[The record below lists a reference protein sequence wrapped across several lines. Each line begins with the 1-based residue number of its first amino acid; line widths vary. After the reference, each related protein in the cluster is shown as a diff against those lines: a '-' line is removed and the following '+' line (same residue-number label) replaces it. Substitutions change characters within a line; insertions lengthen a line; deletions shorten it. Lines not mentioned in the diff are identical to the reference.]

1 MIITMKPSGPQI
13 LEELERRI
21 ADDKA
26 SSQDAHHAPVYKT
39 IPNSTDKEALVEQ
52 MEDIAERQDILNDS
66 APEVRLTC
74 GCGYH
79 LC

>member
-1 MIITMKPSGPQI
+1 M
-13 LEELERRI
+13 EALERRI

-26 SSQDAHHAPVYKT
+26 SSQETHHAPVYDS
-39 IPNSTDKEALVEQ
+39 IPSSTARTDKEGISEQ

-66 APEVRLTC
+66 APEVCLIMWMWVS
-74 GCGYH
+74 